1 MLPDLLHI
9 LPLFI
14 FHICRKRDYHIHQ
27 KFAMV
32 SLYKN
37 RRKISGS
44 LLFTADA
51 LQEHFTASMGF
62 CRGDSRIARN
72 RAFSST

>member
-14 FHICRKRDYHIHQ
+14 FHICRKRDYNIFPANVKPFLHLFCAAQ
-27 KFAMV
+27 EEM
-32 SLYKN
+32 
-37 RRKISGS
+37 

-51 LQEHFTASMGF
+51 LQEHFTASMGS
-62 CRGDSRIARN
+62 CRGDSRIAQN